1 MSLDVVDLRAF
12 YDSPLGEVAQ
22 RLVSRVLRARWEGQ
36 ISGLRVLGLGYAT
49 PYLSDFQAQAQRV
62 LAFMPAAQGVVHWP
76 QNGRSS
82 SALVDTTMMPLP
94 DAAIDR
100 ILVIHALETG
110 EHPRDLLEEIW
121 RILAPGGRVIIVA
134 PSRAGLWAR
143 LDTTP
148 FGNGHPYSRGQL
160 CDLLQECLFLPVF
173 WGEALYV
180 PPFARPS
187 LLSSAPAFERIA
199 GRFSLPG
206 GGVHV
211 VEATKQL
218 YRPISLRRALRR
230 AAPALEPAMEPVGA

>member
-12 YDSPLGEVAQ
+12 YDSPLGEVAR
-22 RLVSRVLRARWEGQ
+22 RLISRVLRLRWDGQTARTR
-36 ISGLRVLGLGYAT
+36 ILGVGYAT
-49 PYLSDFQAQAQRV
+49 PYIDDFKPQSERV

-76 QNGRSS
+76 LNGVSS
-82 SALVDTTMMPLP
+82 SALVDATMMPLP
-94 DAAIDR
+94 DASIDR
-100 ILVIHALETG
+100 ILIIHALETG
-110 EHPRDLLEEIW
+110 EHPRDLLEEVW

-134 PSRAGLWAR
+134 PSRSGLWAR

-148 FGNGHPYSRGQL
+148 FGHGHPYSRGQL
-160 CDLLQECLFLPVF
+160 RDLLQESLFLPIF

-180 PPFARPS
+180 PPFERPS
-187 LLSSAPAFERIA
+187 LLRSAPAFERIA

-218 YRPISLRRALRR
+218 FRPVSLRRVVRR
-230 AAPALEPAMEPVGA
+230 VAPELDPALEPVGA